1 MSIRYLFLFLLIN
14 SIAFANDKSFYDG
27 RSKFIQEYI
36 DELTKYQKE
45 DPNYRGAVVESLRGS
60 FFAAFNTKSQSEVD
74 QQALDICIRKK
85 GTKCKVRF
93 QSLSINSS
101 YNRLAQYDSNKKIL
115 DVGMYEIPSVL
126 LNTYKG
132 ITFVRSASN
141 FKEKD
146 FSCEKNTLNYDFVV
160 DMINSKIDLYPQSF
174 LRKAGL
180 NYVMICDDI
189 LANASHPEG
198 LAPSH
203 YDQSPGV
210 FFLSLKKIKKQID
223 SGQSNIIKHI
233 FHHEFYHIID
243 STLTKAVVDEEWVKL
258 NRNPYS
264 NENLKANFQKIL
276 ADQKG
281 FVSNYA
287 KNNEFEDKAEVF
299 AYLITKH
306 QEMKKILP
314 QDRILYNKTKL
325 IIQRMKSLS
334 SEINRNFWSKL

>member
-1 MSIRYLFLFLLIN
+1 M
-14 SIAFANDKSFYDG
+14 
-27 RSKFIQEYI
+27 
-36 DELTKYQKE
+36 
-45 DPNYRGAVVESLRGS
+45 
-60 FFAAFNTKSQSEVD
+60 
-74 QQALDICIRKK
+74 
-85 GTKCKVRF
+85 
-93 QSLSINSS
+93 
-101 YNRLAQYDSNKKIL
+101 
-115 DVGMYEIPSVL
+115 GMHEIPSAL

-132 ITFVRSASN
+132 ITYVRSVSN

-146 FSCEKNTLNYDFVV
+146 FSCDKNTLNYNFVI
-160 DMINSKIDLYPQSF
+160 DMINSQIDLFPQSF

-189 LANASHPEG
+189 LVNASHPEG

-258 NRNPYS
+258 NRYPYS
-264 NENLKANFQKIL
+264 NKNLKANFKKIL
-276 ADQKG
+276 TDQKG
-281 FVSNYA
+281 FVSSYA
-287 KNNEFEDKAEVF
+287 KNDEFEDKAEVF
-299 AYLITKH
+299 AYLMTRH
-306 QEMKKILP
+306 QKMKKILT

-325 IIQRMKSLS
+325 LIQRMKSLS
-334 SEINRNFWSKL
+334 SEINKNFWSKL